1 MSPPASLPAH
11 HFLLSRPTRGQWPA
25 SAASGWVTA
34 THPHHLQPTFHIS
47 QRHLVQK
54 TTNITNYMN
63 YKYYFI
69 YAQIF
74 PLLFKVNSSP
84 SRSSRSSLCPALTK
98 APPLVP
104 IMERLDSVDWAL
116 ERPGVGPRRG
126 VAWRLRLDLL
136 LWALLLGDPW
146 SANHK
151 IQIFIVMTGL
161 SYIDHGLRLML
172 HAARLV
178 AENINLV
185 VNEQLVPLKLNARL
199 GVSFANLQSIFLS
212 RFSSMF

>member
-1 MSPPASLPAH
+1 M
-11 HFLLSRPTRGQWPA
+11 
-25 SAASGWVTA
+25 
-34 THPHHLQPTFHIS
+34 
-47 QRHLVQK
+47 
-54 TTNITNYMN
+54 
-63 YKYYFI
+63 
-69 YAQIF
+69 
-74 PLLFKVNSSP
+74 
-84 SRSSRSSLCPALTK
+84 
-98 APPLVP
+98 
-104 IMERLDSVDWAL
+104 
-116 ERPGVGPRRG
+116 
-126 VAWRLRLDLL
+126 
-136 LWALLLGDPW
+136 LGDPW